1 MRSDPLM
8 KGPSRAP
15 ARAMLKATGLT
26 DADLERPLIAV
37 VGSYTDVMPCNLHLR
52 PLAEEV
58 KRGVRAAGGTPIEF
72 NTIAVSDGVTMGSE
86 GMRASLVSREVIA
99 DSIELGA
106 VGHMVD
112 GVGALGGCYKTLPAA
127 ARALARRDLP
137 GLVFYGGP
145 IQPGRFRGKDGT
157 IQDVFEAV
165 GAHARGAM
173 TDSDLKQLED
183 AACPGAGA
191 CGGQFTANT
200 MATALAVL
208 GLAPIGAGEVPATSP
223 DKPRVAREAGEMVM
237 ALVREARTAR
247 QFLPPSSLRNAIASI
262 AATGGSPNGVL
273 HMLAIAREAGLHL
286 TISLFD
292 RIAARTPVIADLKPG
307 GRFAAADMYA
317 AGGVGLLVRRML
329 AAGLLED
336 APTVS
341 GKTLRGEADAARE
354 TEGQQVIVR
363 VEAPI
368 KARGGFA
375 ILRGSLAPDG
385 CVVKLAG
392 HERELH
398 EGPARVYDG
407 VEAPVSEARRL
418 TGAEILWEALV
429 AEGVEVVFGY
439 PGGAI
444 MPAYDAMLKYADRIR
459 HVLVRHEQGAAHMA
473 DGYARASGKVG
484 VALATSGPGATN
496 LVTGIATA
504 MMDSVPVEIISGQVS
519 SKVLGTD
526 AFQEIDI
533 TGITLPITKHNFLVT
548 RAEDIAATVR
558 EAFQIALSGRPGPV
572 LVDITP
578 DAQPA
583 SALFAF

>member
-1 MRSDPLM
+1 MRSDPLK

-37 VGSYTDVMPCNLHLR
+37 VGSYTDVMPCNMHLR
-52 PLAEEV
+52 TLAEEV

-72 NTIAVSDGVTMGSE
+72 NTIAVSDGVTMGTE

-99 DSIELGA
+99 DSIELVA
-106 VGHMVD
+106 FGHMVD
-112 GVGALGGCYKTLPAA
+112 GVVALVGCDKTLPAA
-127 ARALARRDLP
+127 AMALARLDLP

-145 IQPGRFRGKDGT
+145 IQPGRFRGKDVT

-173 TDSDLKQLED
+173 TDGDLKQLED

-237 ALVREARTAR
+237 ALVREARNAR
-247 QFLPPSSLRNAIASI
+247 QFLTPSSLRNAIASI
-262 AATGGSPNGVL
+262 AATGGSTNGVL

-286 TISLFD
+286 TIDEFD
-292 RIAARTPVIADLKPG
+292 TIAARTPVIADLKPG

-329 AAGLLED
+329 DAGLLED

-341 GKTLRGEADAARE
+341 GRTLRGEADAARE

-407 VEAPVSEARRL
+407 EEAAYAAVAAGKIVAGDVIVIRNEGPRGGPGMREMLQV
-418 TGAEILWEALV
+418 TGALVGAGLAESVALV
-429 AEGVEVVFGY
+429 TDGRFSGATHGFMVGHVCPEAAA
-439 PGGAI
+439 GGPI
-444 MPAYDAMLKYADRIR
+444 DLLHNGDRIR
-459 HVLVRHEQGAAHMA
+459 IDVANRRLDVLADLGGRLPVLRPPRPLAGVMRKYAASVASASEGA
-473 DGYARASGKVG
+473 
-484 VALATSGPGATN
+484 
-496 LVTGIATA
+496 
-504 MMDSVPVEIISGQVS
+504 
-519 SKVLGTD
+519 
-526 AFQEIDI
+526 I
-533 TGITLPITKHNFLVT
+533 TT
-548 RAEDIAATVR
+548 DIAAWR
-558 EAFQIALSGRPGPV
+558 
-572 LVDITP
+572 
-578 DAQPA
+578 QP
-583 SALFAF
+583 